1 MRLTPLLSLLL
12 LAPSCYSDEPVIEA
26 SGIEIPRIEAPAPV
40 PDSLD
45 DSASAPLLA
54 NDDSELPDPGRYLN
68 ADILELTLHYP
79 QDGTFPFYWSGG
91 DGSSDGCTRDV
102 SHNGHAVCTP
112 NPKGTHCCGMTFE
125 LYMLTAQSQEQNP
138 LAELSIKEV
147 RELKNRFFGN
157 SKEIEDKD
165 LRLVQ
170 LALTSTGLG
179 EAISDMENARVG
191 DFVQFWRV
199 KEKGLSGHQ
208 AIFLGWVRNES
219 GEITAM
225 RYWSSQKSTNGIGE
239 HEEQIGA
246 NTGDINPDKIYLVR
260 ALKNR
265 TIPR

>member
-1 MRLTPLLSLLL
+1 
-12 LAPSCYSDEPVIEA
+12 
-26 SGIEIPRIEAPAPV
+26 
-40 PDSLD
+40 
-45 DSASAPLLA
+45 
-54 NDDSELPDPGRYLN
+54 
-68 ADILELTLHYP
+68 
-79 QDGTFPFYWSGG
+79 
-91 DGSSDGCTRDV
+91 
-102 SHNGHAVCTP
+102 
-112 NPKGTHCCGMTFE
+112 MTFE